1 MIPGT
6 ESAFWPFAQNPYRV
20 VIVMRHI
27 VLTIGRTFG
36 SGGRLIGKKVAEKCG
51 MTYYDK
57 ELLELAAKE
66 SGMSLD
72 VLENIDESAG
82 NSLLY
87 TLSTGGAHLL
97 GTHFAQ
103 TAEPPLHDKLYIAQ
117 ANIIKDIAA
126 RESCVIVGRCAD
138 YLLRNM
144 EECVKVFIYAPSE
157 ARIKRAV
164 EVYGIPENKAA
175 DQIRK
180 TDKKR
185 SGYYNFYSG
194 KKWGNLDN
202 YHLSVD
208 SSLLGI
214 DATADMIAEFVRQR
228 AESLEK

>member
-1 MIPGT
+1 M
-6 ESAFWPFAQNPYRV
+6 NHV
-20 VIVMRHI
+20 

-36 SGGRLIGKKVAEKCG
+36 SGGRLIGKKVAEQCG
-51 MTYYDK
+51 MAYYDK

-66 SGMSLD
+66 SGMSVD
-72 VLENIDESAG
+72 VLENIDESAS

-97 GTHFAQ
+97 GAHFAQ

-117 ANIIKDIAA
+117 ANIIKEIAEK
-126 RESCVIVGRCAD
+126 ESCVIVGRCAD

-144 EECVKVFIYAPSE
+144 EGCIKVFVYAPTE

-164 EVYGIPENKAA
+164 EVYEIPENKAA

-180 TDKKR
+180 NDKKR
-185 SGYYNFYSG
+185 SNYYNFYSG

-214 DATADMIAEFVRQR
+214 DATADMITAFVKQR
-228 AESLEK
+228 AALLEK